1 MTGHD
6 DWSRDHGAAALR
18 RHAPEV
24 ASTLDRLVALVPPI
38 GDGSVVARAREVCG
52 RTLSLPPLPA
62 PPVTSAPANA
72 DGTTQVPL
80 EFAEQFSADVSMI
93 DDAMRGALASALG
106 DRTGTFVQSLY
117 VADWVPRVRA
127 GLDALFEG
135 ADADWGIPI
144 EWATEGEP
152 WPLIQRTLVDV
163 ARLRELDP
171 VTTEVV
177 RLYQARQHNCRLCKS
192 LRNRTALLAG
202 GDEAVYA
209 EIDDYR
215 SGGLSPRHK
224 AGLGLAEG
232 LTWQPG
238 HLDPQAIA
246 AVREHFSP
254 AEAVELVLDTMRNS
268 CNKIAV
274 STGTDQAN
282 ITDGVEIYDVN
293 PDGSVDFGLA
303 LPG

>member
-1 MTGHD
+1 MARHD
-6 DWSRDHGAAALR
+6 DWSRDNGATALR
-18 RHAPEV
+18 HHAPEV
-24 ASTLDRLVALVPPI
+24 ASTVDRLVAAVPSL
-38 GDGSVVARAREVCG
+38 GDGSLVARTRELCG

-62 PPVTSAPANA
+62 PDVSGAPA
-72 DGTTQVPL
+72 DGGEAARVPL
-80 EFAEQFSADVSMI
+80 EFAEQFGVDVSMI
-93 DDAMRGALASALG
+93 DDTMRAALAANLG
-106 DRTGTFVQSLY
+106 DRTGTFIQSLY
-117 VADWVPRVRA
+117 TADWVPRLRA
-127 GLDALFEG
+127 GLDALFDG
-135 ADADWGIPI
+135 DASAWGVPG
-144 EWATEGEP
+144 EWDTEGQP
-152 WPLIQRTLVDV
+152 WPLIQRTLVGV

-215 SGGLSPRHK
+215 AGGLSPRHR
-224 AGLGLAEG
+224 AAVGLAEE

-238 HLDPQAIA
+238 RLDPQTID

-254 AEAVELVLDTMRNS
+254 AESVELVLDMMRNS
-268 CNKIAV
+268 CNKISV

-282 ITDGVEIYDVN
+282 VTDGVEIYDVN
-293 PDGSVDFGLA
+293 PDGSVDFGLV